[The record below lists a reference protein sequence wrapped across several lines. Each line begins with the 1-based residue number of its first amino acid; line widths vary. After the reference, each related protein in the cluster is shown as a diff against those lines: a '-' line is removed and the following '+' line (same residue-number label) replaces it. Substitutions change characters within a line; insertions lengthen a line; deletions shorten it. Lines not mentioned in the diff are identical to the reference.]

1 MLTGDSGSGK
11 SSLTTILTVN
21 GYSFVSDDFTPILSN
36 ASIKD
41 FVSSLHPTPAVCGL
55 PMKAAKDFI
64 IKNEGY
70 NREFYTGF
78 LGALNFENEKTELF
92 VNLRC
97 MQYVENKKLAL
108 YVGGGIT
115 KDSNA
120 TLEWDETENKTK
132 TMLDV
137 LTK

>member
-1 MLTGDSGSGK
+1 
-11 SSLTTILTVN
+11 
-21 GYSFVSDDFTPILSN
+21 
-36 ASIKD
+36 
-41 FVSSLHPTPAVCGL
+41 
-55 PMKAAKDFI
+55 
-64 IKNEGY
+64 
-70 NREFYTGF
+70 
-78 LGALNFENEKTELF
+78 
-92 VNLRC
+92 